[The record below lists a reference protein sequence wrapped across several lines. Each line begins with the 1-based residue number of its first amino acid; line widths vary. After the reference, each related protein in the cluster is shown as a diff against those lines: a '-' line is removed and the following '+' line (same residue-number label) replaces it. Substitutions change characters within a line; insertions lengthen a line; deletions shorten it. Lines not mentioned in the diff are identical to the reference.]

1 MDDAKEYEE
10 FNVGYKCDTSAEI
23 AEIII
28 ILGDATHRSKEV
40 TGKNKRV
47 ILPLPVCWWNQHWN
61 NM

>member
-28 ILGDATHRSKEV
+28 ILGYATDRSKEV

-47 ILPLPVCWWNQHWN
+47 ILPLPVCW
-61 NM
+61 

>member
-28 ILGDATHRSKEV
+28 SLEMQQIAVRK
-40 TGKNKRV
+40 
-47 ILPLPVCWWNQHWN
+47 
-61 NM
+61 